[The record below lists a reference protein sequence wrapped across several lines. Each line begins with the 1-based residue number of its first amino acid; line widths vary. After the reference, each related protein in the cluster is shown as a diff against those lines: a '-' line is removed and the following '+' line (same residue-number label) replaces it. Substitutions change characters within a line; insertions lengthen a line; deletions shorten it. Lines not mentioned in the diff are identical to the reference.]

1 MIERAYEGYGW
12 RSVIPLRT
20 KKNREHFWKIRIACL
35 EVIFYLLKAEED
47 DEAYANNEEDGE
59 EEMGSDSAR

>member
-12 RSVIPLRT
+12 KSVIPVRT
-20 KKNREHFWKIRIACL
+20 KNRENFWKIRITYL

-59 EEMGSDSAR
+59 EEMGSASAR

>member
-1 MIERAYEGYGW
+1 MFIIVSKTTSTISLNPIEP
-12 RSVIPLRT
+12 I
-20 KKNREHFWKIRIACL
+20 
-35 EVIFYLLKAEED
+35 KAEED